1 MKEESKHESIIWDV
15 QVNNTNGFFPVKK
28 YFDNIV
34 KPDNLKINKE
44 NSLTFLPN
52 NLSSVVSLQQ
62 IPNKKEI
69 SKPIKIIENE

>member
-1 MKEESKHESIIWDV
+1 M
-15 QVNNTNGFFPVKK
+15 NNTNGFFPVKK
-28 YFDNIV
+28 YFENFVNQDHI
-34 KPDNLKINKE
+34 KINKE

-69 SKPIKIIENE
+69 PSPV